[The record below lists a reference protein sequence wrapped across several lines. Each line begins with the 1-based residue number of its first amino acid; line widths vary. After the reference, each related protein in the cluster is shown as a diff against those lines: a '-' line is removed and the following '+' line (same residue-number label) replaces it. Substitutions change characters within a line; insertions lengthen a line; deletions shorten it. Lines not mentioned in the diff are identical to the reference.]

1 MRMMRHSPQD
11 PGPGRD
17 AQDFVAS
24 LARLVGEAKGTGML
38 VTAARVARAEPGARS
53 RVSSRVN
60 ACVGSVLICGL
71 PLGVPVWPSRHV
83 ASICAAGSTPWSRRL
98 ISSVTRT
105 GSANVEQLRARVE
118 NFQDGLAQLDAV
130 AEGRLDTSI
139 STLRANLDE
148 LRQALADAG
157 DQARETA
164 QPLVE
169 DSVDDVAQSWAA
181 LRAKVEAECG

>member
-1 MRMMRHSPQD
+1 M
-11 PGPGRD
+11 
-17 AQDFVAS
+17 
-24 LARLVGEAKGTGML
+24 
-38 VTAARVARAEPGARS
+38 
-53 RVSSRVN
+53 
-60 ACVGSVLICGL
+60 
-71 PLGVPVWPSRHV
+71 
-83 ASICAAGSTPWSRRL
+83 
-98 ISSVTRT
+98 TRT
-105 GSANVEQLRARVE
+105 GSANVDQLRARVE
-118 NFQDGLAQLDAV
+118 NFQDGLAQLDAA

-169 DSVDDVAQSWAA
+169 DSVDDVAQSWAV

>member
-1 MRMMRHSPQD
+1 MAESTRSVDLCSRFDGLVAQADQFRDQD
-11 PGPGRD
+11 W
-17 AQDFVAS
+17 
-24 LARLVGEAKGTGML
+24 E
-38 VTAARVARAEPGARS
+38 
-53 RVSSRVN
+53 
-60 ACVGSVLICGL
+60 
-71 PLGVPVWPSRHV
+71 
-83 ASICAAGSTPWSRRL
+83 
-98 ISSVTRT
+98 
-105 GSANVEQLRARVE
+105 SANVDQLRARVE

-181 LRAKVEAECG
+181 LRAKVEASAADLVIGPE